1 MALFLS
7 TYVNKVDKKGRVS
20 VPALWRTALAG
31 QTFSG
36 IVVFPSFK
44 YPALEAS
51 GIDWMAEIANRLND
65 LDQFSQ
71 EYDDLRTIL
80 GDARQLAFDT
90 EGRVVLPPDLCE
102 FAGIDDE
109 ASLVGGGASFQI
121 WAPGAYDAYKAEART
136 RLRSEGR
143 TLPRARVTP

>member
-20 VPALWRTALAG
+20 VPALWRTALTG
-31 QTFSG
+31 QAFNG

-44 YPALEAS
+44 YRALEAS
-51 GIDWMAEIANRLND
+51 GIDWMADIANRLND
-65 LDQFSQ
+65 LDQFSE

-102 FAGIDDE
+102 FAGITEE

-121 WAPGAYDAYKAEART
+121 WSPAEHDAYKTEARN
-136 RLRSEGR
+136 RLRTERR
-143 TLPRARVTP
+143 TLPPARVSP